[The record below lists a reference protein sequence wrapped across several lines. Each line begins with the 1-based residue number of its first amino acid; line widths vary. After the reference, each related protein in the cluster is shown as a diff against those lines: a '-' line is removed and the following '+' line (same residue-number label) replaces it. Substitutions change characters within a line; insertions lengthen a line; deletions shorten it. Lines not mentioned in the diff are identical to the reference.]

1 MEEHSGR
8 TEQAGRGDRGDA
20 EYRVEELATA
30 TGVGVDT
37 IRFYQGRGLLDPP
50 ERRGRVAWYGEAHAE
65 RLRRI
70 RKLQS
75 QGFTLAQIRRVLV
88 EPEPE
93 ASPEPLLAAL
103 VDAGVGTRTLTLD
116 ELSAEARVPKVLIR
130 GAIDAGLIEPLSL
143 DGEER
148 FSESDLEMV
157 RVGLSLLE
165 AGFPLPQLL
174 QEAVRHAEHMQE
186 TCDAAIELF
195 DAHIRKQGPAAG
207 DMEAITAI
215 FQRLFPLATRLV
227 AVHFQRTLVTRA
239 LRRLQGT
246 EEADA
251 FQAALSALETARLEV
266 DVAWR

>member
-1 MEEHSGR
+1 MEHRKEPPG
-8 TEQAGRGDRGDA
+8 
-20 EYRVEELATA
+20 YRVEELAAA

-37 IRFYQGRGLLDPP
+37 IRFYQGRGLLDSP
-50 ERRGRVAWYGEAHAE
+50 ERRGRVAWYDEAHVE

-70 RKLQS
+70 RKLQG

-93 ASPEPLLAAL
+93 GPESLLAAL
-103 VDAGVGTRTLTLD
+103 VDAGVGARTLTLD
-116 ELSAEARVPKVLIR
+116 ELSAEAGVPKVLIR
-130 GAIDAGLIEPLSL
+130 GAIDAGLIEPLQL
-143 DGEER
+143 DGDER

-165 AGFPLPQLL
+165 AGFPLPTLL

-195 DAHIRKQGPAAG
+195 DAHVRKRGPAAG

-227 AVHFQRTLVTRA
+227 AVHLQRTLVTRA

-251 FQAALSALETARLEV
+251 LQAALTALETARLEV